1 MNSSIFL
8 PNNNEKIIS
17 IQLTLSKAVLNGVA
31 RGKRKNKQRQQG
43 HKRSRGSQKG
53 RGGKRRRS

>member
-31 RGKRKNKQRQQG
+31 RGKR
-43 HKRSRGSQKG
+43 
-53 RGGKRRRS
+53 